1 MKKPTDFIKL
11 MTSYLGSY
19 IPLQRNVSQNT
30 ISSYCDAFRLLLTF
44 LRDEKAIS
52 IERVRIQDFSPGL
65 IQEYL
70 SWLSRDRRCG
80 ISTRNHRLA
89 ALRAFSSMWKLKVR
103 SICSFARKLQIFHI
117 QRKSK
122 HLYAT

>member
-1 MKKPTDFIKL
+1 MEGVRNITEKQL
-11 MTSYLGSY
+11 
-19 IPLQRNVSQNT
+19 PLQRNVSQNT

-70 SWLSRDRRCG
+70 SWLSRDRRCSDTQIHG
-80 ISTRNHRLA
+80 
-89 ALRAFSSMWKLKVR
+89 ALPPVR
-103 SICSFARKLQIFHI
+103 WWVD
-117 QRKSK
+117 
-122 HLYAT
+122 

>member
-19 IPLQRNVSQNT
+19 LPLQRNVSQNT

-80 ISTRNHRLA
+80 IST
-89 ALRAFSSMWKLKVR
+89 SMWKLKVR